1 MSAWH
6 NGALRTMKAN
16 YYVQQKDLR
25 VIRPLVLLSRYS
37 YSYHMRIPAS
47 ASSCIRILLHP
58 YPRIPSPRID
68 LSVCEPKGNAQR
80 HLICLWHMICL
91 CAAVTLH
98 AIRTRAK
105 EEQRKI
111 EREREMTRA

>member
-47 ASSCIRILLHP
+47 VSSCIRILLHL
-58 YPRIPSPRID
+58 YPRIPSPRIH
-68 LSVCEPKGNAQR
+68 LSASQKARRSG
-80 HLICLWHMICL
+80 I
-91 CAAVTLH
+91 
-98 AIRTRAK
+98 
-105 EEQRKI
+105 
-111 EREREMTRA
+111 